1 MWIDPIFD
9 RTEEDVA
16 YAIANQDQTTEMKG
30 ALDYRGLNRIEDN
43 IAFLS
48 DLLNDYHYYCTTTPK
63 SSSWVYS
70 DYLSLEDFNRIID
83 NTMNIKQAFFNISY
97 LPTLYNFSVY
107 RGVDF
112 QTINDIEYVLDEVY
126 NRLITSTNGAP
137 RLAINLGRKK
147 F

>member
-43 IAFLS
+43 IDFLC
-48 DLLNDYHYYCTTTPK
+48 DLLNDYHYYCTITPK
-63 SSSWVYS
+63 SSVWTYS

-83 NTMNIKQAFFNISY
+83 NTMSIKQAFFNISY
-97 LPTLYNFSVY
+97 LPTLYPFSVY

-112 QTINDIEYVLDEVY
+112 QTINDIEYILDEVY

-147 F
+147 L